1 MVSFVVRL
9 SFASE
14 DRTEMAATL
23 ALLAT
28 ESRRE
33 PGCVSYIPHQFQDD
47 PNSFLIYEQ
56 YRDPQALE
64 AHRTSEHFIKYA
76 KNGLYT
82 KVKERVLENLVAL
95 V

>member
-9 SFASE
+9 KFAPE
-14 DRTEMAATL
+14 DRADAAATL
-23 ALLAT
+23 ALLAA

-33 PGCVSYIPHQFQDD
+33 PGCITYIPHQSQDD
-47 PNSFLIYEQ
+47 PSSFLIYEQ

-64 AHRTSEHFIKYA
+64 AHRASPHFAKYA
-76 KNGLYT
+76 QNGLYT
-82 KVKERVLENLVAL
+82 KVKERALENLLAL